1 MAEMKGLVKDTA
13 IYGVSSILGRFLN
26 WGLSPFYTYVLK
38 DTVDFGIQSE
48 LYAWSAL
55 IMIILTYGMETGF
68 FRFANKHEDKAS
80 KVYTTS
86 LISLAST
93 SLLFIVLLSL
103 FLTPISG
110 WLHYEI
116 NKDFVW
122 MMGFTVAIDAFCA
135 IPFAWIR
142 FKKRPIFFA
151 AIRMSMILVNIFF
164 NIFFLLICPKLQ
176 LTHPEWISWFYR
188 PDYGV
193 GYIFLANVFST
204 LFGMLLLATTFLRIR
219 WLFDSTLFRS
229 MLRYS
234 LPLLLLGLTGIMNQS
249 LDKMILKYLLG
260 GGSYGLSELGIY
272 TACFKLGIVMMMFTQ
287 AFRYAYEPFVFSRQK
302 KAGGN
307 GAYVQAMKYFIIF
320 SVFVLLGVMY
330 YLDILKLLIN
340 HKYWVGLKVV
350 PIVVVTYIFQGISF
364 NLSFWYKLSDK
375 TNWGAIISV
384 IGFVVTLAGNLLF
397 VPMYGY
403 IASAWTSFFCFLL
416 MMILSWA
423 LGQKF
428 EPIPYDMKSALKYFV
443 LAVVFYAVGMY
454 LPIEH
459 LGLRLLFRTLLLS
472 GFVFLVIRQDLPWRS
487 MPVLSRFARK

>member
-38 DTVDFGIQSE
+38 GTVDFGIQSE

-55 IMIILTYGMETGF
+55 IMVVLTYGMETGF
-68 FRFANKHEDKAS
+68 FRFANKHENRAVI
-80 KVYTTS
+80 VYSTS
-86 LISLAST
+86 LISLATS
-93 SLLFIVLLSL
+93 SLLFIALISI
-103 FLTPISG
+103 FLTPLSG
-110 WLHYEI
+110 MLHYEVH
-116 NKDFVW
+116 KDFVW

-151 AIRMSMILVNIFF
+151 AVRVSMILVNIFF
-164 NIFFLLICPKLQ
+164 NIFFLLICPKIYEV
-176 LTHPEWISWFYR
+176 HPAWIDWFFR

-204 LFGMLLLATTFLRIR
+204 LFGMLMLASTFLRIR
-219 WLFDSTLFRS
+219 WKFDPVLFKQL
-229 MLRYS
+229 LRYS
-234 LPLLLLGLTGIMNQS
+234 LPLLLLGMTGIMNQS

-260 GGSYGLSELGIY
+260 GGDYGLSELGIY
-272 TACFKLGIVMMMFTQ
+272 SACFKLGIVMMMFTQ

-307 GAYVQAMKYFIIF
+307 VAYVQAMKYFIIF

-340 HKYWVGLKVV
+340 HRYWVGLNVV
-350 PIVVVTYIFQGISF
+350 PIVVITYIFQGISF

-375 TNWGAIISV
+375 TNWGAIISF
-384 IGFVVTLAGNLLF
+384 IGFVITVAGNLIF
-397 VPMYGY
+397 VPYYGY

-416 MMILSWA
+416 MMVLSWA

-428 EPIPYDMKSALKYFV
+428 EPIPYDMKSALKY
-443 LAVVFYAVGMY
+443 LIYAVVFYVAGMS
-454 LPIEH
+454 LPIES
-459 LGLRLLFRTLLLS
+459 LGLRLLYRTFLLS
-472 GFVFLVIRQDLPWRS
+472 GFVFLVIRQDLPWREI
-487 MPVLSRFARK
+487 PVLNRFARK